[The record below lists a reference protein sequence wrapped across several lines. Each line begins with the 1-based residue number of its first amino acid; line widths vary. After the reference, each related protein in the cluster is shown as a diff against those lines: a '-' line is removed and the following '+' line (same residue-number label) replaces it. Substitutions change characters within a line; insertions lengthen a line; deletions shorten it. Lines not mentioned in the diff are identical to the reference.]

1 MEMIVQDRS
10 IKLECENYGI
20 LGEWS
25 VIKQTVLIK
34 EKQNKCTISYKEYS
48 NNINHIEKK
57 PTLLAKEE
65 ISRKVVNDLFVDLF
79 KIDFNKLTK
88 EINTGCDGFIYKLC
102 FSSGFNSTQFI
113 RWCSSDQDFNSL
125 CERILKLGEEIGK
138 RGTPREGWRKTI
150 DEVYK
155 SMEKNI

>member
-1 MEMIVQDRS
+1 MIVQDRS

-25 VIKQTVLIK
+25 VVKQTVLIK
-34 EKQNKCTISYKEYS
+34 EKQNKCAISYKEYS

>member
-25 VIKQTVLIK
+25 VVKQTVLIK

-57 PTLLAKEE
+57 RTYPLCPWC
-65 ISRKVVNDLFVDLF
+65 S
-79 KIDFNKLTK
+79 
-88 EINTGCDGFIYKLC
+88 GCDCRPCAPLC
-102 FSSGFNSTQFI
+102 
-113 RWCSSDQDFNSL
+113 
-125 CERILKLGEEIGK
+125 
-138 RGTPREGWRKTI
+138 RG
-150 DEVYK
+150 
-155 SMEKNI
+155 